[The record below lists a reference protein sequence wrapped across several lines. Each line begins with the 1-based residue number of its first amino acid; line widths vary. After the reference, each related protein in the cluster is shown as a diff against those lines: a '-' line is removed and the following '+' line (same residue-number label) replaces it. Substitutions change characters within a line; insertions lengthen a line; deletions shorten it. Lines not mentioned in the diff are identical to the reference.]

1 MEETG
6 ELLSLDSTKG
16 VSCVKTAQRIYKF
29 ICQAEEVLAGILL
42 VAVVTVIF
50 IAALGRTMGHP
61 IRWGMD
67 MATFLFAWTA
77 FFSADAAM
85 RRDKHVSV
93 DFFVDKL
100 PENVRY
106 FIKLLNYL
114 IILAFLAFLIGYGSW
129 LSYYTRFRAFQG
141 IPGFS
146 YMWATLSVPVGSTL
160 VFITTV
166 IQTRRLIR
174 TRRGTSM
181 PKEEVS

>member
-1 MEETG
+1 
-6 ELLSLDSTKG
+6 
-16 VSCVKTAQRIYKF
+16 VKRAQKVYEF

-50 IAALGRTMGHP
+50 VAAIGRTIGHP

-93 DFFVDKL
+93 DFFVERL
-100 PENVRY
+100 PENVQHS
-106 FIKLLNYL
+106 IKLANYF

-166 IQTRRLIR
+166 LQIRKLMR
-174 TRRGTSM
+174 TRREASL
-181 PKEEVS
+181 PKEEES

>member
-1 MEETG
+1 M
-6 ELLSLDSTKG
+6 KR
-16 VSCVKTAQRIYKF
+16 AQKFYEF
-29 ICQAEEVLAGILL
+29 ICQAEEILAGILL

-50 IAALGRTMGHP
+50 IAAVGRTMGHP
-61 IRWGMD
+61 VRWGMD

-93 DFFVDKL
+93 DFFVERL
-100 PENVRY
+100 PENVQY
-106 FIKLLNYL
+106 FIKLLNYF

-166 IQTRRLIR
+166 LQIRRLMR
-174 TRRGTSM
+174 TRREAGL
-181 PKEEVS
+181 PKEEAS

>member
-1 MEETG
+1 
-6 ELLSLDSTKG
+6 
-16 VSCVKTAQRIYKF
+16 VKRAQKIYEF

-50 IAALGRTMGHP
+50 IAAVGRTMGHP
-61 IRWGMD
+61 VRWGMD

-93 DFFVDKL
+93 DFFVERL
-100 PENVRY
+100 SENAQY
-106 FIKLLNYL
+106 FIKLLNYF

-146 YMWATLSVPVGSTL
+146 YMWATLSVPVGSAL

-166 IQTRRLIR
+166 LQIRRLMR
-174 TRRGTSM
+174 ARRETSLA
-181 PKEEVS
+181 KEEAS